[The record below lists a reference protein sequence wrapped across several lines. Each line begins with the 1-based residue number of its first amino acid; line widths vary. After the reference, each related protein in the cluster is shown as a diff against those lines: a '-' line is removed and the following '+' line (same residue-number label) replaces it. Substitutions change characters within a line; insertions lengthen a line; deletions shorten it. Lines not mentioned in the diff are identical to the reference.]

1 MRVAIVGATGQV
13 GVVLRSILAER
24 SFPIDE
30 MRYLASSRSAGSTLP
45 WGDKRIVVEDAFATD
60 LSGIDLALCSAPASV
75 SRSLAPRLAE
85 AGAIVID
92 NSSAWR
98 LDPDVPLVVPEAN
111 ADALAVI
118 PKGIVANPNCT
129 TMVAIP
135 VLKPLHDAAGLT
147 RIIVSTYQAVSGGG
161 VDAVRELAEQLAKTV
176 DRAQDLTFDGNA
188 VDYPPYSV
196 YPAPIAHNVIP
207 LQFTIVD
214 DGSRETDE
222 EQKYRNES
230 RKILRI
236 PDLAVTCTCVRVP
249 VFTGHSAAIVAEFS
263 RDLSVEEATEV
274 LRSSPGVALA
284 EIPDAADGGRR
295 RPVLCRK
302 SAPSARGSQ
311 CAGFFRGRRQPPQ
324 GSRSQRG
331 ANRRGPRLVRPALR
345 RVKSNQSGPDE
356 PGSGPP
362 ATREDILRARFTAW
376 SPNRS

>member
-24 SFPIDE
+24 AFPVDE
-30 MRYLASSRSAGSTLP
+30 MRYLASSRSAGTTLP
-45 WGDKRIVVEDAFATD
+45 WGDRDITVEDAFTAD

-75 SRSLAPRLAE
+75 SRVLAPRLAA

-111 ADALAVI
+111 VAALASI

-176 DRAQDLTFDGNA
+176 DRAQDLTFDGSS
-188 VDYPPYSV
+188 VDYPPFSV

-214 DGSRETDE
+214 DGSLETDE
-222 EQKYRNES
+222 EQKYCNES
-230 RKILRI
+230 RKILGI

-263 RDLSVEEATEV
+263 RELSVEATTAA
-274 LRSSPGVALA
+274 LRNAPGVELTEIPTPLMAAGRDVSYVGRLRRAKGAPHALA
-284 EIPDAADGGRR
+284 FFVAGDNLRKGAALN
-295 RPVLCRK
+295 VVQI
-302 SAPSARGSQ
+302 AEA
-311 CAGFFRGRRQPPQ
+311 
-324 GSRSQRG
+324 
-331 ANRRGPRLVRPALR
+331 LVA
-345 RVKSNQSGPDE
+345 SG
-356 PGSGPP
+356 
-362 ATREDILRARFTAW
+362 TR
-376 SPNRS
+376 